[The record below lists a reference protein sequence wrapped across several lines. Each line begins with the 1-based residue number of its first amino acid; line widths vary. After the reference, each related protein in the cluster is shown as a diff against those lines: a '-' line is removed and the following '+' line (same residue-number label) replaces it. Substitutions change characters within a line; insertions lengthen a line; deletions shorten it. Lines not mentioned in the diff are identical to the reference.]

1 MSFFTSFVAAFAM
14 ASLIPVVRQNLDL
27 TKADLGAS
35 GKGLE
40 HSAGLQNLVCKNKHY
55 KLFELL
61 YPVCEALSA

>member
-1 MSFFTSFVAAFAM
+1 M